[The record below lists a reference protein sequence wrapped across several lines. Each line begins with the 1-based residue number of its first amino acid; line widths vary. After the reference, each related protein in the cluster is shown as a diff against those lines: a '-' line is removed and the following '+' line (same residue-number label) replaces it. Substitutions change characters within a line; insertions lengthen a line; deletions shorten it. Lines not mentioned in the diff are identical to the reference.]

1 MCLRVCQC
9 LSEGAGKEQREAS
22 ALGGLV
28 VTGRAGWRMG
38 RGGREDHIK
47 ARLSDGGGLAGG

>member
-1 MCLRVCQC
+1 MCQC
-9 LSEGAGKEQREAS
+9 LSEGAGKEQQEAS

-28 VTGRAGWRMG
+28 VAGGGWWRMG
-38 RGGREDHIK
+38 RGGREDRIK